1 MIITDIRIIQQS
13 LHYQKEYHN
22 KQVKFLKSKIE
33 SFEKFK
39 KEIMGD
45 IKGSTSSLL
54 AQSEESQPP
63 LIGKEKVAQM
73 EILW

>member
-1 MIITDIRIIQQS
+1 MIITDIRIVQQS

-22 KQVKFLKSKIE
+22 KQVYLLKSKIE
-33 SFEKFK
+33 YLEKFK

-45 IKGSTSSLL
+45 IKESASSLL

-63 LIGKEKVAQM
+63 LIGKEKIAQM
-73 EILW
+73 EILR